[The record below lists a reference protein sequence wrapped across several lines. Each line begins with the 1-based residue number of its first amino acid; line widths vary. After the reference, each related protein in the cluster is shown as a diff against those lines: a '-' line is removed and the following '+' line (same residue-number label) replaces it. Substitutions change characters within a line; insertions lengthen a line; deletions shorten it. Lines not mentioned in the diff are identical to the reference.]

1 MDAELQKF
9 LEQMEAR
16 LGTEI
21 QQVRTEVQDL
31 RTETRTQLQEVRTE
45 IQHAKDESIAS
56 AREMQ
61 TEVIRYIANVAEP
74 FNVRMRHLEAN
85 CGNLDTA
92 ERLRLAAL
100 EERLLRNAR
109 HS

>member
-16 LGTEI
+16 LTAHTDKKIE
-21 QQVRTEVQDL
+21 QL
-31 RTETRTQLQEVRTE
+31 ETGLRTE

-92 ERLRLAAL
+92 ERLRLAAV
-100 EERLLRNAR
+100 EERLLRIEMKVLGGK
-109 HS
+109 

>member
-16 LGTEI
+16 L
-21 QQVRTEVQDL
+21 RA
-31 RTETRTQLQEVRTE
+31 E

-92 ERLRLAAL
+92 ERLRLAAV
-100 EERLLRNAR
+100 EERLLRIEMKVLGGK
-109 HS
+109 

>member
-16 LGTEI
+16 L
-21 QQVRTEVQDL
+21 RA
-31 RTETRTQLQEVRTE
+31 E

-100 EERLLRNAR
+100 EERLLRIEQR
-109 HS
+109 VLGGK